1 MSAFD
6 KIMFINAIG
15 VDSAMF
21 GNEMHFISF
30 VAILSSRNATEGT
43 NFDIQNTVNA
53 SIKVFGYRLDRGGAT
68 GGEGGTP
75 PLVSKSANYY
85 LSRQHWIG

>member
-15 VDSAMF
+15 VDSSMF

-30 VAILSSRNATEGT
+30 VAILSSRNGTEGT
-43 NFDIQNTVNA
+43 I
-53 SIKVFGYRLDRGGAT
+53 SISETLSMPVLKCLAT
-68 GGEGGTP
+68 GWLA
-75 PLVSKSANYY
+75 PLPMAARRCSPKFVLKDLPISP
-85 LSRQHWIG
+85 I